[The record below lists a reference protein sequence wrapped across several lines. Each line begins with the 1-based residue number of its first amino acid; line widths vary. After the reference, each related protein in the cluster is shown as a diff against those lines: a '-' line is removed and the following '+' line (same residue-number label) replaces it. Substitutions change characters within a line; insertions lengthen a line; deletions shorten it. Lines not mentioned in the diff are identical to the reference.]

1 MSDWRM
7 NPMHFTPTTTVQ
19 HHAKPLP
26 ILTARQW
33 HTHLFLEPDIPHWE
47 PGYAGNQKVHNRK
60 EPQYGAHQNL
70 RRQQLVRH

>member
-1 MSDWRM
+1 M
-7 NPMHFTPTTTVQ
+7 NATPI

-33 HTHLFLEPDIPHWE
+33 HNHLFLEPDIPHWE

-60 EPQYGAHQNL
+60 EPQYGTHQNL